1 MEIPPHFE
9 FAIATT
15 FVWIKVIDMTHGL
28 RQEMSIWIE
37 ADDENPRSIAGRNR
51 FTQTND
57 AVRPAKE
64 VATLRFVTPQFW
76 IMLCVALSLIGPERG
91 VVHAESAS
99 SLYKRGA
106 SAELHEDYDTAYQ
119 YYLKAYS
126 ITPQDL
132 RYRSAL
138 YRMRE
143 SASASHVSDGRK
155 LLDAGDEKGALAE
168 FVRAVEI
175 DSGNEAANQ
184 EIAKIRTQEK
194 ASKHS
199 EVVPKTAELVDD
211 RAAVDSLRSPVQL
224 KPVSNEPLTLHMTED
239 AKVVYQ
245 AVGKAAGINVL
256 FDPDYVSKHVQ
267 VDLTNMSLLDALQ
280 ILGTVSSTFWRP
292 VTSNTVFVAQNSR
305 AKRTEFEE
313 QAVRTFYLMNAWQQ
327 SDLNDIQTAVRNLLP
342 NAKVYGVAG
351 QSVIVMRGTPDELL
365 LAQKVIGDLDKARPE
380 VVVDISILEVSK
392 NWERTLGIQ
401 WPSSASVQLQSN
413 TQTSTTSTTA
423 PGTGN
428 TSTPTLNDLAHLN
441 GSNFA
446 VTISA
451 AQANLLLTNSN
462 TKILDNPRIRST
474 DQQKSV
480 MKIGERVPIATGSYQ
495 TGVSSASVSPLVNT
509 QFQYQDVGVN
519 IEMTPTIHYDGD
531 VTLKLKIEDSSE
543 GTPVTISGIQEP
555 IFIQKTSEQVVRLR
569 EGEASVMSGMV
580 NQTDT
585 TSWTGIPGLS
595 SIPLLRYLFGSKDHT
610 INNDEIVFLVV
621 PHIARSEELTPINI
635 RTIDTG
641 TGQAIELRQMPVQSE
656 ESKPIGKRP

>member
-1 MEIPPHFE
+1 
-9 FAIATT
+9 
-15 FVWIKVIDMTHGL
+15 MTHGL

-37 ADDENPRSIAGRNR
+37 ADHENPRPIAQRNR
-51 FTQTND
+51 LTQTNG
-57 AVRPAKE
+57 AVRPTKE
-64 VATLRFVTPQFW
+64 VATLCFVTPQFW
-76 IMLCVALSLIGPERG
+76 IMLCVALSLMGPGRS
-91 VVHAESAS
+91 VLHAESAS
-99 SLYKRGA
+99 SLYKRGE

-126 ITPQDL
+126 MTPQDL
-132 RYRSAL
+132 RYRTAL
-138 YRMRE
+138 YRMRA
-143 SASASHVSDGRK
+143 SASASHVTDGRK

-175 DSGNEAANQ
+175 DSGNEAASQ
-184 EIAKIRTQEK
+184 EIAKIRTHEK
-194 ASKHS
+194 ALKHS
-199 EVVPKTAELVDD
+199 EVVPNTAELADD
-211 RAAVDSLRSPVQL
+211 RAAVGSLRSPVQL
-224 KPVSNEPLTLHMTED
+224 KPVSNEPLTLHMAED

-267 VDLTNMSLLDALQ
+267 VDLSNVSLPDALQ
-280 ILGTVSSTFWRP
+280 ILGTVSNTFWGP
-292 VTSNTVFVAQNSR
+292 VTSNTIFVAQNSR

-327 SDLNDIQTAVRNLLP
+327 ADLNDIQTAIRNLLP
-342 NAKVYGVAG
+342 SAKVYGVAG

-365 LAQKVIGDLDKARPE
+365 LAQKVIDDLDKTRPE

-401 WPSSASVQLQSN
+401 WPSSASVQLQPN
-413 TQTSTTSTTA
+413 TQS
-423 PGTGN
+423 GTGN
-428 TSTPTLNDLAHLN
+428 TTTPTLNDLAHLN

-480 MKIGERVPIATGSYQ
+480 MKIGQRVPVATGSYQ
-495 TGVSSASVSPLVNT
+495 TGVSSSASVSPLVST

-519 IEMTPTIHYDGD
+519 IELTPTIHYDRD

-610 INNDEIVFLVV
+610 INSDEIIFLVV
-621 PHIARSEELTPINI
+621 PHIVRSEELTPINI

-641 TGQAIELRQMPVQSE
+641 TGRAIELRQMPVQRE